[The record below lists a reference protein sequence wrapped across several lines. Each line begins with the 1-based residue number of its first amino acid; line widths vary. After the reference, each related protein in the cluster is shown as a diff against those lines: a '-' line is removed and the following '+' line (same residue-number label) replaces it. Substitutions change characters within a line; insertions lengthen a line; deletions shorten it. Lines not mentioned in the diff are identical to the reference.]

1 MESRCARA
9 FLIVVVIF
17 PFPVALCMFHVSVF
31 FSLLFFPQILLD
43 FQLHVHRKFLEPFVS
58 LFRQLDTMHSGLLSY
73 DQFARLVATLN
84 PRRSDDEIR
93 AFLARADPFQHR
105 LVSFSDCV
113 VVLQEDLKALA
124 LRFHRQQNG
133 QAQGQQQQQQEE
145 EEEDAEAQ
153 SSSHHHPHSSW
164 QASASDPSGGF
175 TTPAPSAGGHSSF
188 DDSDAYADP
197 AYDEYDLQPHEMRQ
211 PFHVH
216 GQ

>member
-1 MESRCARA
+1 
-9 FLIVVVIF
+9 
-17 PFPVALCMFHVSVF
+17 MFS
-31 FSLLFFPQILLD
+31 PQILLD

-84 PRRSDDEIR
+84 PRRSDEEIR

-145 EEEDAEAQ
+145 EEEAEA
-153 SSSHHHPHSSW
+153 SSHPLHHHHPHSSW
-164 QASASDPSGGF
+164 QVSASDPSGGF
-175 TTPAPSAGGHSSF
+175 TTPAPAAGGHSSY

-197 AYDEYDLQPHEMRQ
+197 AYDEYDPQPHEMRQ